1 MELLEQCQK
10 WFEQDEI
17 QKIID
22 ALEAVPLEE
31 HTPEIDSE
39 LAKAYIAIADLDEQ
53 ELFEKALELLMPHEE
68 YFKDDHCWNYRIAS
82 AYYYLNQEGK
92 ALDYFKKALEAREG
106 DEDTLEYIADCQNRL
121 ALPRFAKNFRQRT
134 KESWAAFAAIEAELR
149 SIMDDEDR
157 QKRGEEL
164 LDKCS
169 SALKVA
175 LSDTAFE
182 LGFNGEKYELILSPE
197 GLRSRLFPLVYFQ
210 SQAPQAVLENWN
222 IWVGRQRSEGFELRV
237 DDIGVKAEDVLVWA
251 EKNQD
256 EKADL
261 ILYCAKLVP
270 LLKQEPDK
278 AWWMLSTLVDQVL
291 GEINTIALIG
301 GFDVFAEAKAE
312 PSVLLADLPQAL
324 QEMGFTFFKDGEEYL
339 ENSYLAYEMEPISDP
354 DADWRLD
361 IFAGNTRLPV
371 IINEYLAARS
381 DLLDEYHQD
390 GIVAGFFCYP
400 LEGFSGE
407 ERSNAI
413 LDFRDSLQEAIF
425 NKVGEEAVTFLG
437 GATGLY
443 YGYLDFIAWDLF
455 AVLDAA
461 QEFFQASTLPRADFH
476 VFRRDVG
483 GVPLLDE
490 EATEPDIHEETGSLL
505 SAEDI
510 ATLESFNGEIG
521 GYFGKMINWL
531 NDFIENGVNEGRFTE
546 KQAHQ
551 DLQIAL
557 WYAYACINM
566 NDYIYYYRAA
576 EWLKDSESRAKGC
589 GTWYYRYSAA
599 LTYCGRLEEAWRYA
613 EQGTAEEPDYPW
625 IWLQVGK
632 LRAHFGDKTGA
643 LEAVQQGLQLVPNDY
658 EFLTLQEEINAGA
671 TLEQMEYHWIDPGA
685 DETLQMGMDE
695 DADEKRLTINCINI
709 DEKGLAEFY
718 QLFAP
723 KEDDYSKNNPCC
735 EFHYPIKDHSV
746 EISFRMNEA
755 GLSKM
760 GTQWLRQL
768 KDWLDSGQWLYY
780 TTDDGEGTLTAVL
793 VAQNYQIGL
802 IYKLPGEEQYFQ
814 IFRGKDGEEINAAWH
829 ANYPR
834 SKGATDLRGTFAGFA
849 LLAKPQWDKT
859 KLIRD
864 LWEKWAIIVEET
876 EESDDD
882 SLIFNLGESLVAVSM
897 MPYPIPDG
905 EAEEN
910 AGFNYFWPEAVS
922 AAKAHQAHLM
932 VAVVGEENNLLEL
945 GKIYAKVLAAC
956 CRQLYTSGIYAS
968 GVVFEPQFY
977 EECAD
982 IMLQD
987 GLPIFNW
994 VWFGLYQDQ
1003 KGLSG
1008 YTYGLEQFGR
1018 EEIEV
1023 LNTTAE
1029 PEELRIFMANI
1040 VSYVLEYD
1048 VELHDGETIG
1058 FSAADKHTII
1068 LSEGV
1073 ALPGD
1078 TLKISYES
1086 TAEKIN
1092 DLPQS

>member
-1 MELLEQCQK
+1 MELLEQCRE

-22 ALEAVPLEE
+22 ALEAVPLR
-31 HTPEIDSE
+31 TPEMDSE

-134 KESWAAFAAIEAELR
+134 KESWAAFAEIEAELR

-157 QKRGEEL
+157 QKRSEEL
-164 LDKCS
+164 LGKCS

-210 SQAPQAVLENWN
+210 RQAPQAVLEHWN
-222 IWVGRQRSEGFELRV
+222 VWVGRQKSEGFELRV

-301 GFDVFAEAKAE
+301 GFVFAEAKAE
-312 PSVLLADLPQAL
+312 PSVLLTDLPQAL

-339 ENSYLAYEMEPISDP
+339 ENSYLAYELNPISDP
-354 DADWRLD
+354 DTDWRLD
-361 IFAGNTRLPV
+361 VYAGNTRLPV

-461 QEFFQASTLPRADFH
+461 QEFFQASGLPRADFH

-490 EATEPDIHEETGSLL
+490 EETEPDIHEETGSLL

-510 ATLESFNGEIG
+510 ATLESFNDGIG
-521 GYFGKMINWL
+521 GYFGKMIDWL
-531 NDFIENGVNEGRFTE
+531 NKFIEEGVKEGRFSE

-566 NDYIYYYRAA
+566 NDYIYYYRAV

-599 LTYCGRLEEAWRYA
+599 LMYCGRLEEARRYA

-625 IWLQVGK
+625 IWLQAGK
-632 LRAHFGDKTGA
+632 LRAHFGDKNGA
-643 LEAVQQGLQLVPNDY
+643 LEAVKKGLQLVPNDY
-658 EFLTLQEEINAGA
+658 EFLTLQKEIKEGA

-685 DETLQMGMDE
+685 DESLQNGTDE
-695 DADEKRLTINCINI
+695 DADDKQRSISCITI
-709 DEKGLAEFY
+709 DQKGLERFWAIFGPKPEQY
-718 QLFAP
+718 LPNAP
-723 KEDDYSKNNPCC
+723 FTQFPYAVKGNTVDLV
-735 EFHYPIKDHSV
+735 FQ
-746 EISFRMNEA
+746 MNE
-755 GLSKM
+755 GGMSKLREDWL
-760 GTQWLRQL
+760 QWLKNSLQ
-768 KDWLDSGQWLYY
+768 DGQWLKRNYS
-780 TTDDGEGTLTAVL
+780 DGREACLDTVMVGLD
-793 VAQNYQIGL
+793 YHIGL
-802 IYKLPGEEQYFQ
+802 FYKLIEADEYFQ
-814 IFRGKDGEEINAAWH
+814 IFLNPDGTEADAVWTSAQSSEPEV
-829 ANYPR
+829 Y
-834 SKGATDLRGTFAGFA
+834 
-849 LLAKPQWDKT
+849 
-859 KLIRD
+859 
-864 LWEKWAIIVEET
+864 T
-876 EESDDD
+876 EEEMMTIEEHIQQYFGKFEKVWRE
-882 SLIFNLGESLVAVSM
+882 IFSPDIHVDICVVPPSEERDYYTLATMGMGAHRMNVPEELAEYKLERAELVIALPTDWKLDEESLKDERW
-897 MPYPIPDG
+897 YWPIG
-905 EAEEN
+905 
-910 AGFNYFWPEAVS
+910 
-922 AAKAHQAHLM
+922 
-932 VAVVGEENNLLEL
+932 LL
-945 GKIYAKVLAAC
+945 KVLA
-956 CRQLYTSGIYAS
+956 R
-968 GVVFEPQFY
+968 
-977 EECAD
+977 
-982 IMLQD
+982 
-987 GLPIFNW
+987 LPIESDTWLGWGHTMDKQSPFAENTTLCG
-994 VWFGLYQDQ
+994 VIFIGIQNIEDGGEICLLPNGEEVNFYQVIPLYRDELEYKLAYDAEALLEKMAGIGFVVQPDRPDA
-1003 KGLSG
+1003 LSG
-1008 YTYGLEQFGR
+1008 GS
-1018 EEIEV
+1018 IC
-1023 LNTTAE
+1023 
-1029 PEELRIFMANI
+1029 
-1040 VSYVLEYD
+1040 S
-1048 VELHDGETIG
+1048 
-1058 FSAADKHTII
+1058 
-1068 LSEGV
+1068 
-1073 ALPGD
+1073 
-1078 TLKISYES
+1078 
-1086 TAEKIN
+1086 
-1092 DLPQS
+1092 